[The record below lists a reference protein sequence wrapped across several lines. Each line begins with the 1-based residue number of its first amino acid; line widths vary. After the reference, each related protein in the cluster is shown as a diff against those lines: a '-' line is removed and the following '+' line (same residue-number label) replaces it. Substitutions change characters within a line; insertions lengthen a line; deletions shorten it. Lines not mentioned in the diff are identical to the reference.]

1 MQTNKQTNKQTNRFN
16 GLTRLLACLLAVL
29 MLSQAAVISPAA
41 FADGDGSAV
50 LKATAAKLETKLE
63 LKEHEDVFTF
73 TYNADGNYVKEMLI
87 NEFVDFENSV
97 VPENW
102 TVENFNVK
110 VGTSTLSKSKSAN
123 VGENFD
129 VAIYVKSNQQCKK
142 SNTINA
148 KVTITKADATIKVN
162 SESIYVG
169 EKPSE
174 NFVVTTNTSGATA
187 IEYITV
193 YAALTSGRDNE
204 TGATKGVTTSI
215 YIEPSAAFDKSM
227 TMSYIK
233 AGLILGIS
241 MHPEYGLKYYT
252 DFATKGITVAQLKVI
267 APDLAEFLGNIDS
280 LSIDISQYTDIIANI
295 PEIADDTIIYIGTA
309 PTHVGVYTA
318 VAYVLDPNH
327 NSDLGLGMLTVKMRV
342 TGTSIDLT
350 TVLDRKVISAEQAA
364 EIAVGGNSAVAVL
377 SCDGE
382 TVDQSNLRFVYSG
395 ITNKLKLYTST
406 SEFPTAP
413 GRYTVTVMTVG
424 GDYLAA
430 PVTCSFRI
438 TK

>member
-1 MQTNKQTNKQTNRFN
+1 MQAKRFN
-16 GLTRLLACLLAVL
+16 GLARFLACLLAVL
-29 MLSQAAVISPAA
+29 MLSQAAAVSPAA
-41 FADGDGSAV
+41 FADGDESTV
-50 LKATAAKLETKLE
+50 LKAAAAKLETKLE
-63 LKEHEDVFTF
+63 LKEHEEVFTF

-102 TVENFNVK
+102 TVDNFNVK
-110 VGTSTLSKSKSAN
+110 VGKTTLSSSKSAG
-123 VGENFD
+123 VGENLD
-129 VAIYVKSNQQCKK
+129 VAIYVMSNQQCKK

-148 KVTITKADATIKVN
+148 KITVTKADATIKVN

-174 NFVVTTNTSGATA
+174 NFVATTNTSGATA

-233 AGLILGIS
+233 AGLVIGGNT
-241 MHPEYGLKYYT
+241 HPEFGLKNYSDY
-252 DFATKGITVAQLKVI
+252 ATKGITVAQLKVI
-267 APDLAEFLGNIDS
+267 APSLAEYLKKNIPGLNLD
-280 LSIDISQYTDIIANI
+280 LSKYTDIIANI

-342 TGTSIDLT
+342 TGTSIDLNPI
-350 TVLDRKVISAEQAA
+350 LDRRVISAGQAA
-364 EIAVGGNSAVAVL
+364 EIANGDKGAVAVL
-377 SCDGE
+377 SCDGQA
-382 TVDQSNLRFVYSG
+382 VDQSNLRFVYSG
-395 ITNKLKLYTST
+395 ITKSFKLYTGT
-406 SEFPTAP
+406 SEFPTEP